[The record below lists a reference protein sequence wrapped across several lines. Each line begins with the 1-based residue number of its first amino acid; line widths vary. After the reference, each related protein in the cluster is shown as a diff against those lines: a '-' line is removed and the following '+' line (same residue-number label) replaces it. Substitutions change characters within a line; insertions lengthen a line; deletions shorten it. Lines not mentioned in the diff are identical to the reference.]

1 MSFVESLAIVA
12 GVLILLAGILPAISF
27 TADRVDEIAEHLH
40 RRRIGHLHRRRA
52 ATPFTVFERIRHP

>member
-40 RRRIGHLHRRRA
+40 RRRIVRLYRRRA
-52 ATPFTVFERIRHP
+52 ASPFTVFERIRHP

>member
-40 RRRIGHLHRRRA
+40 RRRIGRLYRRRA
-52 ATPFTVFERIRHP
+52 ANPCTVFERINHP